1 MENDFTAGFFL
12 AEHEATN
19 TWLGTRHGGLSLIA
33 DVNVNVHMITLHLS
47 NLMMSWLTRAF
58 DV

>member
-1 MENDFTAGFFL
+1 MENHFTARFFL

-33 DVNVNVHMITLHLS
+33 DVNVNANMITISTLIQFIDELAHKSL
-47 NLMMSWLTRAF
+47 
-58 DV
+58 